1 VNVCEKEGENA
12 HGRFRMGK
20 LWEAVR
26 TGQRERERERETA
39 FCFTGLETGSLKLWF
54 EDVRR

>member
-1 VNVCEKEGENA
+1 M
-12 HGRFRMGK
+12 RMGGSE
-20 LWEAVR
+20 WESYGKPSEPVR
-26 TGQRERERERETA
+26 GRERERETA